1 MKILIDDDYLEFSS
15 FELLKMRLGSGFE
28 AVVYGYNDEALK
40 IYRMCSIKLR
50 LDEEDAIRLSKLSA
64 TRRVLLPQRIIRDPD
79 TLKFKGYTTKLLP
92 KEEPLGIFNM
102 QMRQFLSEI
111 SLIRDDVVE
120 LANQGVK
127 VTDFNIENTVYK
139 GGIYLVDPGSFQ
151 VRREKTT
158 RYLRDEFV
166 RWNMIN
172 LNWFIK
178 NSFVRGVRL
187 GCCFEDIFSDVPG
200 KKVTCIGDIIE
211 KDAKCDET
219 LGQYVKRMSRVK

>member
-1 MKILIDDDYLEFSS
+1 MEILIDNDYLEFSY
-15 FELLKMRLGSGFE
+15 FDLLKMRLGSGLE

-40 IYRMCSIKLR
+40 IYRLCSVKLR
-50 LDEEDAIRLSKLSA
+50 LDEDEAIRLSKLNA
-64 TRRVLLPQRIIRDPD
+64 TRRILLPQRIIRNPD
-79 TLKFKGYTTKLLP
+79 TLKFKGYTTKLLH
-92 KEEPLGIFNM
+92 KEESLGIFNM
-102 QMRQFLSEI
+102 PMKQFLSEI
-111 SLIRDDVVE
+111 SLLRDDVVE

-127 VTDFNIENTVYK
+127 VVDLNIGNTVYSN
-139 GGIYLVDPGSFQ
+139 GIYLVDPGSFD

-166 RWNMIN
+166 RYNMIN

-178 NSFVRGVRL
+178 SSFVSGVSL
-187 GCCFEDIFSDVPG
+187 NCDFDDVFSNATG
-200 KKVTCIGDIIE
+200 KKITCIGDVIE

>member
-40 IYRMCSIKLR
+40 IYRLCSIKLR

-64 TRRVLLPQRIIRDPD
+64 TRRVLLPQRIIRNPD

-120 LANQGVK
+120 LANQGVM
-127 VTDFNIENTVYK
+127 VTDFNIGNTVYN
-139 GGIYLVDPGSFQ
+139 GEIYLVDPGSFQ
-151 VRREKTT
+151 VQREKTT
-158 RYLRDEFV
+158 KYLRNEFV
-166 RWNMIN
+166 RWNMMN
-172 LNWFIK
+172 LNWFIR
-178 NSFVRGVRL
+178 NFFVKGVRL
-187 GCCFEDIFSDVPG
+187 SCRFEDIFNDDPE
-200 KKVTCIGDIIE
+200 KKITCIGDIIE

-219 LGQYVKRMSRVK
+219 LDQYVKRMSRVK